1 MKPKAIPVIRKQNND
16 DEYRIQK
23 AFVTWW
29 NLQYCRKYPK
39 ALFAVPNGGK
49 LSGEGL
55 GGKAAATEKER
66 RLNVAIKGKKLKA
79 EGMLPGVADLFLSIP
94 SGDYAG
100 MYIETKTPTGP
111 QSDDQKEF
119 EAANVERGYAYIIMR
134 SADEGIAH
142 VTAYLEGFFNQ
153 QKYYECQVKSSAPK
167 RRKPAVRAKPPLK
180 PRK

>member
-1 MKPKAIPVIRKQNND
+1 MKLKAIPVIRKQNND
-16 DEYRIQK
+16 EEHRIQK

-49 LSGEGL
+49 LSGEGY

-66 RLNVAIKGKKLKA
+66 RLNTAIKAKKLKA

-100 MYIETKTPTGP
+100 MYIETKTPTGD
-111 QSDDQKEF
+111 QSDEQKAF

-134 SADEGIAH
+134 SPDEGIAH

-153 QKYYECQVKSSAPK
+153 QKYEQCLKSSASK
-167 RRKPAVRAKPPLK
+167 RRRPAATQKPKPK
-180 PRK
+180 PQK